1 MENNNRFK
9 RLIYISILLGILLT
23 FVSENGF
30 LLYTMHVFHEY
41 GRGYGL
47 LSVIF
52 YSSVILLAADVI
64 YGIYLW
70 KRAASLTVPKIK
82 LFLITVASFIVSWY
96 LLAALYEVIGVF

>member
-1 MENNNRFK
+1 MENNNRLK
-9 RLIYISILLGILLT
+9 SLIYISILLGILLT

-30 LLYTMHVFHEY
+30 LLYTMHAFHEY

-64 YGIYLW
+64 YDIYLW
-70 KRAASLTVPKIK
+70 KRAASLTVPQIK

-96 LLAALYEVIGVF
+96 LLAALYEIVGVF

>member
-1 MENNNRFK
+1 MGNNKGLK
-9 RLIYISILLGILLT
+9 RLNYISILLGILLT
-23 FVSENGF
+23 IVFENGF
-30 LLYTMHVFHEY
+30 LLYTMHVFHKY
-41 GRGYGL
+41 SRGYGA

-70 KRAASLTVPKIK
+70 KRTALLIFPKIK

-96 LLAALYEVIGVF
+96 LLAALYEVIGII